1 LIDPESDTTNRL
13 KTRLNLQ
20 KAQPRPPCGPR
31 IYKKLY
37 SYLDKALPAE
47 TVSNRNTPTATPTKL
62 NRTRDVY
69 ATPTKRSVVDN
80 PVTTPVTRPQT
91 GGLQFPQLG
100 TPKAAADNLN
110 DEGIPN
116 WIGPTIRH
124 VCKKL
129 DVGTCV
135 PHVYVG
141 VASVLKVTAS
151 ATNATPSKAAARTP
165 RTGRSVLDAA
175 TAGRA
180 AAEYDIAVKIPAL
193 IIAVMIAVTKRMY
206 NRDDKVDVRSVAHEL
221 TALGKVASKR
231 LREIV
236 MECERLDEDEKEKW
250 VEMDWWASVPE
261 GAEEEEAE
269 DVDMMDVDDEA
280 KDELDHSQEVDARP
294 APTDKPT
301 TTSQRPPPTT
311 HTTAPS
317 GLQALEQQPLSHEP
331 TTITTAAT
339 TAQAPQ
345 RPPRKA
351 RPKSA
356 VTLTSSHTG
365 PTGLGFIDWLSD
377 ARRAEYKA
385 WEAQILKQVAAL
397 ERAAGSKGAQVTP
410 ARAGRKRKADVLEAA

>member
-1 LIDPESDTTNRL
+1 MPESDTTDRL

-37 SYLDKALPAE
+37 AYLDKALPTE
-47 TVSNRNTPTATPTKL
+47 SVSNVNTPTATPTKL

-69 ATPTKRSVVDN
+69 ATPTKRGIAAN

-100 TPKAAADNLN
+100 TPKAAQIADNLN

-129 DVGTCV
+129 DVVTCV

-141 VASVLKVTAS
+141 VASVLKLSAS
-151 ATNATPSKAAARTP
+151 ATNATPSKAMARTP

-180 AAEYDIAVKIPAL
+180 AAEHDTAVKIPAL
-193 IIAVMIAVTKRMY
+193 IISVMIAVTKRMY
-206 NRDDKVDVRSVAHEL
+206 LRDDKVDVRSVAHEL
-221 TALGKVASKR
+221 TALGKVASKQ

-250 VEMDWWASVPE
+250 MEMEWWGSVPE

-269 DVDMMDVDDEA
+269 DVDMMDVDAEA
-280 KDELDHSQEVDARP
+280 KDELDHGREEDTRLASSSRP
-294 APTDKPT
+294 AT
-301 TTSQRPPPTT
+301 TAQRPPPITNT
-311 HTTAPS
+311 PAPP
-317 GLQALEQQPLSHEP
+317 GLQVPEQQPPSREP
-331 TTITTAAT
+331 SINTTIAT
-339 TAQAPQ
+339 PKVVQ
-345 RPPRKA
+345 RPPRRA
-351 RPKSA
+351 RPKS
-356 VTLTSSHTG
+356 TTSLSASHTA
-365 PTGLGFIDWLSD
+365 PTGLGSINWLSD
-377 ARRAEYKA
+377 ARRDDYKV
-385 WEAQILKQVAAL
+385 WEAQILKQIAAL
-397 ERAAGSKGAQVTP
+397 ERAEGSKGAQVTP